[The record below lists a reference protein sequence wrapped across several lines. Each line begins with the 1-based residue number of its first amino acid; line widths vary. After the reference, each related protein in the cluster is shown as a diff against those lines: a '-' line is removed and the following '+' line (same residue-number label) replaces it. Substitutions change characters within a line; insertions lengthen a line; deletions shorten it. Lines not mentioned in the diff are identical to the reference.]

1 MANDRFIRQQTKGKE
16 RKEERV
22 LWDLLG
28 GNLRFENETKVAT
41 CFVCCLCVAA
51 TAACND
57 FIINAFMD

>member
-1 MANDRFIRQQTKGKE
+1 MANDRFIRQQTKRKE

-28 GNLRFENETKVAT
+28 GNLKFENETKVAA

>member
-1 MANDRFIRQQTKGKE
+1 MANDRFIRQQTKEKV
-16 RKEERV
+16 RKGERV

-28 GNLRFENETKVAT
+28 GNLRFENEAKVAT

>member
-1 MANDRFIRQQTKGKE
+1 MANDRFIRQQTKEKV
-16 RKEERV
+16 RKGERV

-28 GNLRFENETKVAT
+28 GNLKFENETKVAY